1 VPTSVLLAVLAAAGL
16 LALAP
21 ALVRRYD
28 ATERL
33 VAERAL
39 STARVLARI
48 GVQTHRR
55 RRTVP
60 GRRPVNPPRFLV
72 ARMTAGVAVGG
83 PAGAALSAGSVPEA
97 SADDHA
103 SVSVSAGSEDS
114 APGSTRRPPK
124 RAPKQLRHPRAVYRR
139 RRVFAALVLLNL
151 VELVGVVFVGPGFWI
166 SAGVTG
172 VLLVAYV
179 AHLRNRSMAEQRRR
193 KAEAQYTAWVAARQ
207 AAVRREQARRAA
219 ARREMLREQL
229 LEREQARRE
238 AAKLAAQAAVRG
250 RAYEARAVGQ
260 DW

>member
-39 STARVLARI
+39 STARVLARA

-60 GRRPVNPPRFLV
+60 GRRPVNPPRHIV
-72 ARMTAGVAVGG
+72 ARMTGGVSVALGSG
-83 PAGAALSAGSVPEA
+83 SAASAGPTLSPRSVPPV
-97 SADDHA
+97 D
-103 SVSVSAGSEDS
+103 VS
-114 APGSTRRPPK
+114 RRPAK
-124 RAPKQLRHPRAVYRR
+124 RTPRRLRHPRAVYRR
-139 RRVFAALVLLNL
+139 RRVFAALVLLNV
-151 VELVGVVFVGPGFWI
+151 VELVGVVCVGPGFWI
-166 SAGVTG
+166 SAGFTG
-172 VLLVAYV
+172 ALLVAYLV
-179 AHLRNRSMAEQRRR
+179 HLRNRAVVEQRRR
-193 KAEAQYTAWVAARQ
+193 RVEARYAAWVAARQ

-219 ARREMLREQL
+219 VRRELLRQQL

-238 AAKLAAQAAVRG
+238 AAKLAARSAVRG
-250 RAYEARAVGQ
+250 RPYEARAVGQ